1 MPNTSGRNCGV
12 AQVENGGTVMFRVE
26 MLPAQQGDA
35 LWIEYGSEGSVHR
48 VLVDGGTPP
57 TYQLLK
63 QRIEALPAEDRV
75 FDLFIITHVDT
86 DHIGGA
92 LKLLA
97 DPALGATFHDVWFN
111 DWDDLPPCPN
121 PSRGPVDGAIMTRVL
136 QGLGIQ
142 RNRAFAGLPAVVPD
156 QGALPGPHRLP
167 GGMVLTL
174 LSPGVPQLAN
184 LQCTWTRALRKAGL
198 EDPAHPDMDKLN
210 EKARRKGVRIPRGL
224 ASREV
229 EELADAAFVA
239 DRARANGSTI
249 AVLAEYGGRSC
260 LLAGDA
266 FPSVLT
272 SSLERLRTARGGA
285 SLAVDAFKLPH
296 HGSRRNVSL
305 ELLGAVDCATYLFS
319 TDGSVHEHPD
329 RQAVARVLRYGGPA
343 PTLAFNYCSDQ
354 NRIWDDEGLMEQFG
368 YRVRYPQDGQAGL
381 VIDLDAL
388 PVAAAPQ
395 TGLEGG
401 SA

>member
-1 MPNTSGRNCGV
+1 
-12 AQVENGGTVMFRVE
+12 MFRVE

-35 LWIEYGSEGSVHR
+35 LWIEYGSDDSVHR

-63 QRIEALPAEDRV
+63 QRIEALPATDRT

-121 PSRGPVDGAIMTRVL
+121 PPRGPVDGALLARVL

-142 RNRAFAGLPAVVPD
+142 RNRALGGGPAAVPD
-156 QGALPGPHRLP
+156 QGALPSPHRLP

-174 LSPGVPQLAN
+174 LSPGTSELTN
-184 LQCTWTRALRKAGL
+184 LECWWERTLREAGL
-198 EDPAHPDMDKLN
+198 EDPAHPNMERLN
-210 EKARRKGVRIPRGL
+210 ELARRKGVEIPRGP
-224 ASREV
+224 AFSEV
-229 EELADAAFVA
+229 EALADTRFVT
-239 DRARANGSTI
+239 DRSAANGSTI

-266 FPSVLT
+266 FSSVLT

-285 SLAVDAFKLPH
+285 PLAIDAFKLPH
-296 HGSRRNVSL
+296 HGSRRNVSV
-305 ELLGAVDCATYLFS
+305 ELLGAVVCATYLFS
-319 TDGSVHEHPD
+319 TDGSVFGHPD
-329 RQAVARVLRYGGPA
+329 AQAVARVIRYGGPA
-343 PTLAFNYCSDQ
+343 PMLAFNYRSDRNQ
-354 NRIWDDEGLMEQFG
+354 IWDDEQLMRRFG

-381 VIDLDAL
+381 VLDLDAL
-388 PVAAAPQ
+388 PEAATPQ
-395 TGLEGG
+395 RGLEGG